1 MIGNSTGS
9 RVLIGYFPDMPN
21 PYLTITEES
30 FKDLMNGKTSCH
42 INVTAIEEPKK
53 FVYLTLK
60 DISEGK
66 GVGIDPD
73 LIRIVQ

>member
-1 MIGNSTGS
+1 
-9 RVLIGYFPDMPN
+9 MPN

-30 FKDLMNGKTSCH
+30 FKDFMNGKASCH

-53 FVYLTLK
+53 YVYLTLK

-73 LIRIVQ
+73 LIKIVQ